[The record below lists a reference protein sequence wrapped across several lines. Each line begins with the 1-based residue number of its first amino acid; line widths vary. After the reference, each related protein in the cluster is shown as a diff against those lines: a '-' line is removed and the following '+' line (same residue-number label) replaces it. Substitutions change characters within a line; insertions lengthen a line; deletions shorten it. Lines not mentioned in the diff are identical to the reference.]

1 MLYTFANASYDLHS
15 FEQYAQSASCNDALL
30 FWQDGVW
37 ALFKYASVLADC
49 KADFYVLQQDLEARN
64 LCLTQLA
71 PNLSV
76 KALNLADWVVLTER
90 YTPQF
95 TR

>member
-1 MLYTFANASYDLHS
+1 MLYTFADASYDLRS
-15 FEQYAQSASCNDALL
+15 FEQYAQVASSSDAFL

-49 KADFYVLQQDLEARN
+49 NAELYVLQQDLEARN

-76 KALNLADWVVLTER
+76 EALSLADWVVLTER